1 MFSLLIAKTRAKA
14 KELAKIVDGRVL
26 DLGVNSVL
34 KNQYIETK
42 LTPFIDSLLYQDS
55 PGSRADAQIPKAIRR
70 NLLDENEWL
79 NHRWFVEVDLDFQET
94 LYYMKQR
101 VIGVLQPLSSIN
113 HIGHTRM
120 RSQRPDNS
128 IEQIEF
134 NKSAGLIKG
143 EKKNHPYTVFGSV
156 VGIEGITPLC
166 QNGQG
171 LDISY
176 THTLSDREGNPMRME
191 TISIQ
196 KFYKNVI
203 LLNSSL

>member
-1 MFSLLIAKTRAKA
+1 MFSLLVAKTRAKA
-14 KELAKIVDGRVL
+14 KELANKVDGKVL

-55 PGSRADAQIPKAIRR
+55 PGSRADSQIPKAIRR

-79 NHRWFVEVDLDFQET
+79 THRWFVEVDLDFQET

-101 VIGVLQPLSSIN
+101 LKGLLQPLSSIN

-134 NKSAGLIKG
+134 NKSAGLIQK
-143 EKKNHPYTVFGSV
+143 EKKNHPYTVFGTIT
-156 VGIEGITPLC
+156 GIAGVTPVS
-166 QNGQG
+166 QSGQG
-171 LDISY
+171 LDVSY
-176 THTLSDREGNPMRME
+176 IHTISDREGNPMRME
-191 TISIQ
+191 NISIQ

-203 LLNSSL
+203 LLNDSL